1 MLCIQLMLAQ
11 HGWSASVAVLGSLR
25 RIRGAVKLEGGLLLT
40 NVAVSQHP
48 EADLLAAPECDLAS
62 F

>member
-1 MLCIQLMLAQ
+1 MLAQ

-48 EADLLAAPECDLAS
+48 EADLLASPECDLAS